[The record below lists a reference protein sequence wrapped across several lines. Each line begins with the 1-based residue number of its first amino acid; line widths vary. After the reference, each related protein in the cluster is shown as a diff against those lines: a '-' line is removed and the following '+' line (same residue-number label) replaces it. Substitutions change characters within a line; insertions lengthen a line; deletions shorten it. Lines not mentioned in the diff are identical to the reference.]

1 MSDAASRPSIVVL
14 VGPTAVGKT
23 AAAVALCEAL
33 GGEIVG
39 ADSVQVY
46 RGLDIGS
53 NKPSEAELRG
63 VPHHLIDV
71 LAPTEALDAA
81 RYAELADAAIAEVH
95 ARGRVPVVVGGTGL
109 WLRALL
115 RGLVAL
121 PKVDP
126 VLRARL
132 EQAFAE
138 QGGERLHAQLSELD
152 PLTAARVHPSDM
164 VRVVRA
170 LEVHAQTGRALGEL
184 RREHALGAPRYAA
197 HTLLLEL
204 PLLEWRTLV
213 AARTERMFQAGFI
226 AEVAGLLA
234 QYGPGLRALRAVGYR
249 QVAEGLA
256 AGQGEAELSQRVL
269 SATLVYG
276 RRQRNWFRSDPSITS
291 RVSAREVTQASVL
304 DRMREH
310 LRR

>member
-213 AARTERMFQAGFI
+213 AARTERMFQAGFL

-304 DRMREH
+304 DGVREH